1 MVASQKST
9 SVDAIEMKAVIYR
22 KIGRQRTEKYFDLLK
37 RFFSFKLKKY
47 EFDKFCMRIIGR
59 DNLSLHNQLI
69 RTILKNSYV
78 GKVPLSR
85 AKNVAVAVS
94 PNVKVANGLP
104 VHSRSL
110 ANRDRKFRDR
120 PSPLGPL
127 GKSQQSETELLSL
140 GSRPPIEAV
149 SVEDG
154 EEVEQAAG
162 SPGIQS
168 RSPVTAPLGISIY
181 KGARKALSSETQ
193 KRVHLLTCQ
202 QTGELPDAKSLMILL
217 EQRLEMEGLKISV
230 DCANVL
236 NNGLDCYLKRLIE
249 PCIGLA
255 GSRCMKERPQHVIGQ
270 RITALNGMLPAS
282 GIFLPKPSNSIY
294 ASLSDFGVVM
304 ESNPCILGGDWA
316 VLREKA
322 CAKAFEE

>member
-1 MVASQKST
+1 MVANQKST
-9 SVDAIEMKAVIYR
+9 SVGAVELKAVIYR
-22 KIGRQRTEKYFDLLK
+22 KIGRQRTEDYFNLLK
-37 RFFSFKLKKY
+37 RYFSLKLKKY
-47 EFDKFCMRIIGR
+47 EFDKSCIQVIGR
-59 DNLSLHNQLI
+59 NNLHLHNQLI
-69 RTILKNSYV
+69 QTILKNSYV

-85 AKNVAVAVS
+85 AKNVVVAAS
-94 PNVKVANGLP
+94 PTVKVANGLP
-104 VHSRSL
+104 VHSRGL
-110 ANRDRKFRDR
+110 ANRDRKFNDR

-140 GSRPPIEAV
+140 GSRPPIEVV

-162 SPGIQS
+162 SPCIQS
-168 RSPVTAPLGISIY
+168 RSPVTAPLGISMY
-181 KGARKALSSETQ
+181 KGARKALCSGNQQ
-193 KRVHLLTCQ
+193 KYHSLICQ
-202 QTGELPDAKSLMILL
+202 QTRELPDARSLMIIL
-217 EQRLEMEGLKISV
+217 EQKLEMEGLRISV

-255 GSRCMKERPQHVIGQ
+255 GSRCMKERPQHITGQ
-270 RITALNGMLPAS
+270 RVTALNGMLPAN
-282 GIFLPKPSNSIY
+282 GIYLSKPSDSIC

-316 VLREKA
+316 VLREKV
-322 CAKAFEE
+322 CAQAFEE

>member
-1 MVASQKST
+1 MVSNQKFT
-9 SVDAIEMKAVIYR
+9 PVGAIELKAAIYR
-22 KIGRQRTEKYFDLLK
+22 KIGRQRTENYFDLLN
-37 RFFSFKLKKY
+37 RFFSYKLKKY
-47 EFDKFCMRIIGR
+47 EFDKSCKRIIGR

-69 RTILKNSYV
+69 RTILKNSFV

-85 AKNVAVAVS
+85 AKNVAVVAS
-94 PNVKVANGLP
+94 PNVKVSSGLP
-104 VHSRSL
+104 VSSRSL
-110 ANRDRKFRDR
+110 VNRDQKFRDR

-140 GSRPPIEAV
+140 GSRPPIEVV

-168 RSPVTAPLGISIY
+168 KSPVSAPLGISMY
-181 KGARKALSSETQ
+181 KGARKALTKQ
-193 KRVHLLTCQ
+193 KFNSLTCQ
-202 QTGELPDAKSLMILL
+202 QTFELPDARSLMIIL
-217 EQRLEMEGLKISV
+217 ERKLEMEGLKISV

-236 NNGLDCYLKRLIE
+236 NIGLDCYLKRLIE

-255 GSRCMKERPQHVIGQ
+255 GSRPMKEHPQDITGQ
-270 RITALNGMLPAS
+270 RLSALNGMLPAS
-282 GIFLPKPSNSIY
+282 GIYLPNPSNSIN
-294 ASLSDFGVVM
+294 AVLSDFGVVM
-304 ESNPCILGGDWA
+304 ESNPCLLGGDWA

-322 CAKAFEE
+322 CAQTFEE